1 MPLLDAM
8 AHGVPIL
15 TSNASALPEISGD
28 AALLVDPAD
37 VTSIAAGLD
46 RLMDDQEL
54 REQLRQKG
62 LARCREFTW
71 EKAVEETWKVYQELL
86 AGS

>member
-15 TSNASALPEISGD
+15 TSNASALPEVSGD
-28 AALLVDPAD
+28 AALLVDPTD
-37 VTSIAAGLD
+37 VTSMAAGLR
-46 RLMDDQEL
+46 RLIDDQAL
-54 REQLRQKG
+54 REQLAQKG

-71 EKAVEETWKVYQELL
+71 EKAVEKTWRVYQELL